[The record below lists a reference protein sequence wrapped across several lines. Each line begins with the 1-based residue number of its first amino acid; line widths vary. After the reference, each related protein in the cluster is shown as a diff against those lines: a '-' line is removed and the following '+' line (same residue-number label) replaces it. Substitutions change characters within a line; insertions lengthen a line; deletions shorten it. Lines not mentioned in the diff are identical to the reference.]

1 MTSLALVALLEVVL
15 LQRAQ
20 LRAVAEVPH
29 AERHVAE
36 LHLLHVEAWICESLD
51 RIQLSIERV
60 FFEGF
65 IFLPLCFFV
74 PAP

>member
-36 LHLLHVEAWICESLD
+36 LHLLHVEA
-51 RIQLSIERV
+51 
-60 FFEGF
+60 
-65 IFLPLCFFV
+65 
-74 PAP
+74 